1 MKKQNIIMVA
11 GLAAL
16 LVIGTSTT
24 IALSKNGG
32 FNVFAQNNPGAYN
45 NTTRPGCTA
54 EYYISTINEIVR
66 ANPELNG
73 TQNVRVIAKV
83 SAAKGWYQDLNY
95 NNKVTIKNGSV
106 SSVLKERGW
115 VLTMAG
121 GTASNLGFSSKNFQ
135 EGDIVR
141 FCGKIV
147 FEDNLVQIMSPTFYG
162 WNDQVDYSIIPDAV
176 YLQ

>member
-66 ANPELNG
+66 ANPELDG

-83 SAAKGWYQDLNY
+83 SAVKGWYQDLNY
-95 NNKVTIKNGSV
+95 NNTVTIKNGQV
-106 SSVLKERGW
+106 SSVLKDRGW
-115 VLTMAG
+115 VMTLSAG
-121 GTASNLGFSSKNFQ
+121 TTTGFSTKDFK

-141 FCGKIV
+141 FCGEIV
-147 FEDNLVQIMSPTFYG
+147 FKDNLVQLKSPCVYG
-162 WNDQVDYSIIPDAV
+162 WNDNVDYSMIPDAV